1 MTTMKAPT
9 KTWYPTKSAWARA
22 KAAELDGQ
30 ARQLEQHCGGDWRR
44 RARTRAAAS
53 RLRMHAGAFLVRAA
67 RFEEAGD

>member
-30 ARQLEQHCGGDWRR
+30 ARQLEQHSGGDWRR
-44 RARTRAAAS
+44 RARVRAAAS
-53 RLRMHAGAFLVRAA
+53 RLRLQAGAFLVRAV
-67 RFEEAGD
+67 RFEEAGE

>member
-1 MTTMKAPT
+1 MKAPT

-30 ARQLEQHCGGDWRR
+30 ARQLEQHSGCDWRQ
-44 RARTRAAAS
+44 RAKLRGAAS
-53 RLRMHAGAFLVRAA
+53 NLRIEAGKYLIRAL

>member
-30 ARQLEQHCGGDWRR
+30 ARQLEQHGGCDWRQ
-44 RARTRAAAS
+44 RAKLRAAS
-53 RLRMHAGAFLVRAA
+53 SKLRLRAGDFLVKAI
-67 RFEEAGD
+67 RFEEAGE